1 MINYISS
8 YLTVHSNSRFC
19 FCLHLFDP
27 LRRSCKYSL
36 LIPDIC
42 HTVVL
47 DDFSS
52 PFREVGEGLEARKD
66 RLGKESV
73 VAERVNAKD
82 EGRRKSLVTISLPL
96 PSS

>member
-1 MINYISS
+1 M
-8 YLTVHSNSRFC
+8 
-19 FCLHLFDP
+19 
-27 LRRSCKYSL
+27 
-36 LIPDIC
+36 
-42 HTVVL
+42 L